1 MNSGVAELAL
11 EQPYLEDHATVLVTS
26 RRFSSETRS
35 CDLHIRNSP
44 TLLAPNSERSSCSST
59 KPSPTVRFA
68 PLPKTESTRKR
79 SIPPLGV
86 SGRTRHSRI
95 SKEGRKPLW
104 SIDPSSEEIGED
116 PIIVLGRFA
125 KKAGI
130 RLLQRVRRKSA
141 SQEKGGRHSNDVV
154 DIKPDEVL
162 KDTEPAVSPQETAGP
177 KVGRRRRISI
187 EESVMVD

>member
-1 MNSGVAELAL
+1 MNSG
-11 EQPYLEDHATVLVTS
+11 PYLEDHATVLVTN

-141 SQEKGGRHSNDVV
+141 SQEKGGRYSGDF
-154 DIKPDEVL
+154 L

-177 KVGRRRRISI
+177 KAGRRRRISI
-187 EESVMVD
+187 GESVMVD